1 MGPPVLLAL
10 ILFHGLIAIGASLLA
25 PRLGRRVFWWCALAP
40 LAALVWAIWQAPS
53 VVDGQVV
60 TEHVD
65 WVPELGLDLGF
76 RFDAFSLLMVV
87 IVSGIGVLVFVYS
100 SSYFAGHES
109 PKIGTLAAQ
118 LTAFSGAMFGLVVS
132 DNVLLLFVFWELTSI
147 TSYLLIG
154 YEDEK
159 GSARAAA
166 RQALLITGGGGL
178 ALLAG
183 LVLLSQAAGTT
194 SLHGILEQAPSG
206 GVVPAALILVIFG
219 AATKS
224 AQVPF
229 HSWLPGAMVAPT
241 PVSAYLHSATMVKA
255 GIYLIARFAP
265 AFALEGVW
273 RPIVLTIGGL
283 TMLVGGYR
291 ALRQHDLKLLL
302 AFGTVSQLGF
312 LVVLFGTGV
321 PGAVEAGAAL
331 LLAHALFKAAL
342 FLTVGVVDHQAHT
355 RDVRRLTGLA
365 RRLPVLA
372 AAAILAA
379 ASMAGLIPLFGFVAK
394 ELAYGAY
401 LDGAVS
407 TTVDA
412 LVLTT
417 IVIGSMLTFAYSWR
431 FVWGAFASKAP
442 DTGADLVGPAIPRPT
457 RLFVAPVVLLGALC
471 LVLGLAP
478 ALADP
483 LVVDGAQALD
493 PGVSSEGLS
502 LWHGI
507 TAALLLSLLT
517 VGGGIVLAVNRRRVE
532 RLQAS
537 APSPRGSD
545 DAYRGSLTLLN
556 RIADRVTGVVQ
567 SGSLPVYLTIIALTV
582 LALPGVALA
591 FAIEWPRDYAFAE
604 SPLQVVVVAM
614 LVVGAVATVLARS
627 RFVAVL
633 LVGVVG
639 YTISALYLIQGGV
652 DLALTQLLIETL
664 TVVVFVLV
672 LRHLPKQFPVRRR
685 ERRRRRVQVVVAL
698 AIGTFVSVFTVVAV
712 GSRSVPPISEDLA
725 KEALLEGEGRN
736 VVNVILT
743 DFRGFDTLGE
753 ITVLALAALG
763 IVSLVVADRRRRSG
777 GEPDDG
783 STPATHEARDE
794 RIEEP
799 AP

>member
-1 MGPPVLLAL
+1 MLLAL
-10 ILFHGLIAIGASLLA
+10 ILFHGLIAIGAAVLA
-25 PRLGRRVFWWCALAP
+25 PRLGRRVVWWCVLAP
-40 LAALVWAIWQAPS
+40 LAALVWALWQAPN
-53 VVDGQVV
+53 VVDGHPVIEQ
-60 TEHVD
+60 VD
-65 WVPELGLDLGF
+65 WVPALGLDLGF

-87 IVSGIGVLVFVYS
+87 IVSGIGVLVFAYS

-109 PKIGTLAAQ
+109 QKLGALAAQ

-132 DNVLLLFVFWELTSI
+132 DNVLMLFVFWELTSI

-166 RQALLITGGGGL
+166 RQALLITAGGGL

-194 SLHGILEQAPSG
+194 SLHAILEKAPSG

-229 HSWLPGAMVAPT
+229 HSWLPAAMVAPT

-255 GIYLIARFAP
+255 GIYVIARFAP
-265 AFALEGVW
+265 AFAVEGVW
-273 RPIVLTIGGL
+273 RPIVLTIGGI

-302 AFGTVSQLGF
+302 AYGTVSQLGF
-312 LVVLFGTGV
+312 LVVLFGTGT

-342 FLTVGVVDHQAHT
+342 FLTVGIVDHQAHT
-355 RDVRRLTGLA
+355 RDVRRLSGLA

-372 AAAILAA
+372 PAALLAA

-394 ELAYGAY
+394 ELAYATYLEGA
-401 LDGAVS
+401 LPEA
-407 TTVDA
+407 VDA
-412 LVLTT
+412 LVLTA
-417 IVIGSMLTFAYSWR
+417 IVIGSMLTFAYSGR
-431 FVWGAFASKAP
+431 FVWGAFARKTP
-442 DTGADLVGPAIPRPT
+442 GVGTDLIGPAVPRPT
-457 RLFVAPVVLLGALC
+457 RLFVAPVVVLGAIS

-483 LVVDGAQALD
+483 LVVDGARSLD
-493 PGVSSEGLS
+493 PSVSSEGLS
-502 LWHGI
+502 LWHGLS
-507 TAALLLSLLT
+507 TALALSVVT
-517 VGGGIVLAVNRRRVE
+517 VVAGVMLVANRRRVE
-532 RLQAS
+532 RLQER

-545 DAYRGSLTLLN
+545 DAYRGSLELLN
-556 RIADRVTGVVQ
+556 RIADQVTGLVQ
-567 SGSLPVYLTIIALTV
+567 SGSLPVYLTVIALTV

-591 FAIEWPRDYAFAE
+591 FAIDWPRDFALAE
-604 SPLQVVVVAM
+604 SPLQIVVVAM

-633 LVGVVG
+633 LVGAVG
-639 YTISALYLIQGGV
+639 YTIAALYLIQGGV

-672 LRHLPKQFPVRRR
+672 LRHLPEKFPSRR
-685 ERRRRRVQVVVAL
+685 ERSRQRGQVFVAL

-712 GSRSVPPISEDLA
+712 GARSVPPIADELV
-725 KEALLEGEGRN
+725 EQALPEGEGRN

-743 DFRGFDTLGE
+743 DFRGFDTIGE
-753 ITVLALAALG
+753 ITVLALASLG
-763 IVSLVVADRRRRSG
+763 IVSLVAAGARRRER
-777 GEPDDG
+777 PD
-783 STPATHEARDE
+783 TEKAQE
-794 RIEEP
+794 R